1 VPPPVWKGSAGSAQS
16 TAEALAAAPP
26 DLPRGEPVSD
36 HVYRVTEVV
45 GTSPDSVQQAIRNGI
60 ARVSRTVRNVEW
72 FEATEIRGQVVD
84 GEIAHFQVALK
95 VGFRLE

>member
-1 VPPPVWKGSAGSAQS
+1 MSN
-16 TAEALAAAPP
+16 
-26 DLPRGEPVSD
+26 

-60 ARVSRTVRNVEW
+60 ARVSRTVRGVEW

-84 GEIAHFQVALK
+84 GEIAHFQVSLK